1 MLNDIN
7 GYTRTCGLIGN
18 PVEHT
23 LSPVIHNTLSMVLGE
38 NLAYVPFH
46 VENGRLE
53 DAIKGAFALNL
64 LGLNVTVP
72 YKSDVIPYLT
82 DIDPLAENIG
92 AVNTLVRTE
101 TGYKGYNT
109 DMPGLYR
116 AMCEDG
122 VKVKGE
128 KVLILG
134 AGGVARAV
142 AMLLLDKGA
151 REAILLNRTV
161 QKAQEVA
168 DEVNRI
174 AGRKFA
180 KAMPMDAYDTLPAG
194 KGYLAIQ
201 ATSVGMYPGCD
212 AAVIEDPAFY
222 EKVHTGYD
230 LIFNPPKTRFM
241 ELVEAQDGKA
251 YNGAKM
257 LLYQGIIAFE
267 LWTGCEI
274 KSWLADKVYE
284 RMQEAKRAEDGK

>member
-241 ELVEAQDGKA
+241 ELVEAQGVKA

-284 RMQEAKRAEDGK
+284 RMQEAKKTEDGK

>member
-46 VENGRLE
+46 VENGKLE

-241 ELVEAQDGKA
+241 ELVEAQGGKA

-284 RMQEAKRAEDGK
+284 RMQEAKRTEDGK